1 MNIYR
6 CACKENCKIEKNFLS
21 IFHSFNCRLHK
32 KYGVRINKYHP
43 TGMASNGSR
52 FIYDCLIHASPVDEE
67 FVRQTIVTRLEAAKR
82 SPYRMCVYRHGTRTE
97 DLRSGIDCAASV
109 VVVASDSYVQHP
121 KTQAELSSIADI
133 CNDDGKRGKTLL
145 VIAMD
150 AVTAKSARRLLPAVK
165 ASNVLV
171 WGTSDFWQ
179 KLMFKLPDPS
189 CNSESLNVDVGTGG
203 SDVDVVKKYD
213 DEMWTYLKGVKVESS
228 LQEPSSSS
236 VGGTGSSKDNFSGPL
251 QNSFSG
257 PSGDSSLSTQST
269 DNSGGTLS
277 YGNKKRSATLNH
289 SKTSPKGKS
298 EMQNC
303 EVPSAT
309 TMLGGGRRSRDAQP
323 TSWET
328 NSRRRT
334 TTASRKSDARV
345 FENPLDKF
353 DPSDRL
359 AASMMLASDSDYM
372 SVNDSLLRP
381 DHRRNNVGNNN
392 EPIYHTLEDDD
403 DLEQVSDR
411 RTISLGSSATAAAK
425 KDPNDS
431 TVYINADLE
440 VVYPPLPLARRD
452 FVSDDDDDAEF
463 EHLLRGGSVT
473 QQRHTFANNGDTD
486 DCDEYENDDD
496 RDDLFQRHN
505 SYVPSPAP
513 GSFPR
518 RWIAPSS
525 STNATPK
532 TSRVF
537 QPSDQPSQ
545 SSYTPRLTQQGRN
558 KSSLP
563 SPAKQHLEHYRQQQ
577 QHHQQQIQQQQQ
589 RRGSQQ
595 QHQQFDGYLI

>member
-1 MNIYR
+1 MQKR
-6 CACKENCKIEKNFLS
+6 EKSNFNS
-21 IFHSFNCRLHK
+21 FHCRLHK
-32 KYGVRINKYHP
+32 KYGVRINKSHP
-43 TGMASNGSR
+43 TGMTSNGGL

-97 DLRSGIDCAASV
+97 DLRSGIDCSASV
-109 VVVASDSYVQHP
+109 IVVASDSYVQHP

-133 CNDDGKRGKTLL
+133 CNNDGKRGKTLL

-150 AVTAKSARRLLPAVK
+150 AVTAKSVRRLLPAVK

-189 CNSESLNVDVGTGG
+189 CHSESLNVEVGTDG

-213 DEMWTYLKGVKVESS
+213 DEMWTYLKGAKVESS
-228 LQEPSSSS
+228 LLEPSSTS
-236 VGGTGSSKDNFSGPL
+236 VVGTGSSKDNFSGPL

-298 EMQNC
+298 EMHTG
-303 EVPSAT
+303 EIPSAT
-309 TMLGGGRRSRDAQP
+309 TMLGGGRRSRDPQA

-328 NSRRRT
+328 SNRRRT

-353 DPSDRL
+353 DPGDRHV
-359 AASMMLASDSDYM
+359 MLASDSDYM

-381 DHRRNNVGNNN
+381 DHRRNNGNGNNN

-411 RTISLGSSATAAAK
+411 RTISLGSSMTASAAK

-473 QQRHTFANNGDTD
+473 QQRHTFENNGDTD

-525 STNATPK
+525 SSNVTPK

-537 QPSDQPSQ
+537 QPSDQTSQSSQ
-545 SSYTPRLTQQGRN
+545 SSYTPRLTHGRN

-577 QHHQQQIQQQQQ
+577 QQQQLQQQHHQQ